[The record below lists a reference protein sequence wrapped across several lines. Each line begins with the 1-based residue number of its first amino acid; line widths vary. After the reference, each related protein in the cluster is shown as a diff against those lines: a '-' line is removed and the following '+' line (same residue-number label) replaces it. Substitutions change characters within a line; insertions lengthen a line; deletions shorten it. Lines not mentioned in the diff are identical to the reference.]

1 MCVNGLCSSTNARRS
16 KTQSSCLLWLP
27 LHTTSLS
34 WHVLN
39 STLRSECLTDLTS
52 QPLQNQD
59 RTLTLRQYT
68 IWKMLIISLKTFSTV
83 TVIKEILAVLIWE
96 TKGVAKVEPFSYHLF
111 GSDLIGSPKSN
122 AVVENLSKD
131 PELQVPRLYPSSVL
145 LQFKGLEK
153 LKTYFFFSSPLK
165 SKR

>member
-1 MCVNGLCSSTNARRS
+1 
-16 KTQSSCLLWLP
+16 
-27 LHTTSLS
+27 
-34 WHVLN
+34 
-39 STLRSECLTDLTS
+39 
-52 QPLQNQD
+52 
-59 RTLTLRQYT
+59 
-68 IWKMLIISLKTFSTV
+68 MLIISLKTFSTV

-153 LKTYFFFSSPLK
+153 LKTYFFFFLPLEEQEIK
-165 SKR
+165 MIFILEF